1 MSEEVYMVSFL
12 CNLAPCQRKAL
23 EHITAKAKRS
33 HEAALEPLFKR
44 CFTLGFEKDKVAA
57 ALVYFRNA
65 VQIVIHV
72 KREHLTDEKK
82 LAGDTHYRS
91 QFETGTSGGL
101 KNLNTRKEWEKALF
115 GGAYDGCEGV
125 YRPKYGVANVVNDPR
140 GIKSAR
146 QYGDCFLELSPAVR
160 RRCTFS
166 GADSGGIADSRL
178 ATCHYYAHVMLND
191 YDNEELSAI
200 IMVANQTPRSLAS
213 ELIRNYKEVQIHG
226 HVQLKSDIVA
236 LHVPKEQ
243 DCVALQSFASK
254 HGLRYCPFVPELT
267 GVALCPPGAIRR

>member
-1 MSEEVYMVSFL
+1 
-12 CNLAPCQRKAL
+12 
-23 EHITAKAKRS
+23 
-33 HEAALEPLFKR
+33 
-44 CFTLGFEKDKVAA
+44 
-57 ALVYFRNA
+57 
-65 VQIVIHV
+65 V

-91 QFETGTSGGL
+91 QFETRTSGGL
-101 KNLNTRKEWEKALF
+101 IDLKKRNEWEKALF
-115 GGAYDGCEGV
+115 GGAYDGCV
-125 YRPKYGVANVVNDPR
+125 PIDRPKYGVANVVNDPR

-146 QYGDCFLELSPAVR
+146 RYGDCFLELSPAVR

-178 ATCHYYAHVMLND
+178 ATCHYYAHVLLND
-191 YDNEELSAI
+191 YDNEELAAI
-200 IMVANQTPRSLAS
+200 IFIANQSVRSLAS
-213 ELIRNYKEVQIHG
+213 ETIRNYKEVQIHG
-226 HVQLKSDIVA
+226 PVQLKSDIVA

-254 HGLRYCPFVPELT
+254 HGLRYCLFGSDFT